1 VKEVLSDIE
10 RWRARGEKFALATV
24 IATRRSAP
32 RPVGAKLAISESGEM
47 AGSVSGGC
55 VESDVYEHACEVLE
69 DSKPQLLSYGISDD
83 LAFSVGLPCG
93 GEIDVF
99 VEHAPEELVERLLG
113 IIESEERAVLF
124 TVVEGEP
131 LGAELLVT
139 EAGETFGPGPAELA
153 GRVDE
158 LLRKGHNTLLEL
170 DEGQK
175 VFAEIYGPAP
185 RLLVIGAVDT
195 AEALCAAAKQLGWQT
210 IVADARGKFATKE
223 RIPSADELLV
233 AWPQD
238 AIDQVQPD
246 YQTAV
251 VVLTH
256 DDKFD
261 VPAIQGALATEAFYI
276 GALGSRRNQERRR
289 ERLLEA
295 GVEESAF
302 ARVSGPT
309 GLDIGADTPAET
321 ALSIL
326 GEILAT
332 RAGRDGGF
340 LRDSKARIH
349 VEEPQERAEALARD
363 SAG

>member
-1 VKEVLSDIE
+1 MKEVLPDIE
-10 RWRARGEKFALATV
+10 RWRARGERFALATV
-24 IATRRSAP
+24 VATRRSAP
-32 RPVGAKLAISESGEM
+32 RPIGAKFAVSESGEM

-55 VESDVYEHACEVLE
+55 VESDVFEHACEVLE
-69 DSKPQLLSYGISDD
+69 GSRPQLLSYGIEDE

-99 VEHAPEELVERLLG
+99 VESSPDELVERLMRM
-113 IIESEERAVLF
+113 IETEERAVLF

-139 EAGETFGPGPAELA
+139 QAGETFGDGPEELV

-158 LLRKGHNTLLEL
+158 LLRRGRNTLVELE
-170 DEGQK
+170 DGRRA
-175 VFAEIYGPAP
+175 FAEIYGPAP

-195 AEALCAAAKQLGWQT
+195 AESLCAVARQIGWHT

-233 AWPQD
+233 AWPQE
-238 AIDQVQPD
+238 AIEQVQPD

-261 VPAIQGALATEAFYI
+261 VPAIQGALSTEAFYI

-295 GVEESAF
+295 GVEESELE
-302 ARVSGPT
+302 RVSGPT

-332 RAGRDGGF
+332 RARRPGGF
-340 LRDSKARIH
+340 LRDAKTRIH
-349 VEEPQERAEALARD
+349 VEEQPQPA
-363 SAG
+363 

>member
-1 VKEVLSDIE
+1 VKEVLPDIE
-10 RWRARGEKFALATV
+10 RWRARGERFAVATV
-24 IATRRSAP
+24 VATRRSAP
-32 RPVGAKLAISESGEM
+32 RPVGAKFAVSASGEM

-69 DSKPQLLSYGISDD
+69 GARPQFLSYGIEDD

-99 VEHAPEELVERLLG
+99 VESAPDELVERLLNV
-113 IIESEERAVLF
+113 IRIQERAVLF

-139 EAGETFGPGPAELA
+139 EAGERFGDGPEALA
-153 GRVDE
+153 GHVDE
-158 LLRKGHNTLLEL
+158 LLRRGRNTQVEL
-170 DEGQK
+170 DDGRK
-175 VFAEIYGPAP
+175 VFAEIYGPPP

-195 AEALCAAAKQLGWQT
+195 AEALCASAKQLGWHA
-210 IVADARGKFATKE
+210 IVADPRGKFATKE

-233 AWPQD
+233 SWPQE
-238 AIDQVQPD
+238 AIEQVQPD

-295 GVEESAF
+295 GVEEHELE
-302 ARVSGPT
+302 RVSGPT

-332 RAGRDGGF
+332 RAGRPGGF
-340 LRDSKARIH
+340 LRASKTRIH
-349 VEEPQERAEALARD
+349 VEEPQPA
-363 SAG
+363 

>member
-1 VKEVLSDIE
+1 VKEVLPDIE
-10 RWRARGEKFALATV
+10 RWRARGERFAVATV

-32 RPVGAKLAISESGEM
+32 RPVGAKFAVSESGEM

-69 DSKPQLLSYGISDD
+69 GARPQFLSYGIEDD

-99 VEHAPEELVERLLG
+99 VESAPDELVERLLSV
-113 IIESEERAVLF
+113 IETEERAVLF

-139 EAGETFGPGPAELA
+139 EVGEQLGTGPDELPA
-153 GRVDE
+153 RVDE
-158 LLRKGHNTLLEL
+158 LLRKGRNTLLDLE
-170 DEGQK
+170 DGRK

-195 AEALCAAAKQLGWQT
+195 AEALCAAAKQLGWRT

-233 AWPQD
+233 SWPED
-238 AIDQVQPD
+238 AIAQVQPD

-261 VPAIQGALATEAFYI
+261 VPAIRGAVATEAFYI

-295 GVEESAF
+295 GVDERELE
-302 ARVSGPT
+302 RVSGPS
-309 GLDIGADTPAET
+309 GLDIGADSPAET

-332 RAGRDGGF
+332 RAGREGGF
-340 LRDSKARIH
+340 LRKSASRIH
-349 VEEPQERAEALARD
+349 VEEPQPA
-363 SAG
+363 